1 MQRLAQ
7 TSGGALDG
15 QRQLV
20 SRIEASIK
28 PIIQSMGVQLVRVK
42 LSGGRKKTLQIMAER
57 SNGSIDVD
65 DCADISLA
73 VSAVLDVEGYIKGEY
88 VLEVSSPGIDRPLVS
103 LDDFERYAG
112 HMAKIKL
119 EVPIGGR
126 KKYSGRLKGVHDRAV
141 EIEVGVERAD
151 PARIEL
157 PFDGIEEAQLTLT
170 DELMRASLKGKKD
183 NRREP

>member
-1 MQRLAQ
+1 
-7 TSGGALDG
+7 
-15 QRQLV
+15 
-20 SRIEASIK
+20 
-28 PIIQSMGVQLVRVK
+28 
-42 LSGGRKKTLQIMAER
+42 
-57 SNGSIDVD
+57 
-65 DCADISLA
+65 LA